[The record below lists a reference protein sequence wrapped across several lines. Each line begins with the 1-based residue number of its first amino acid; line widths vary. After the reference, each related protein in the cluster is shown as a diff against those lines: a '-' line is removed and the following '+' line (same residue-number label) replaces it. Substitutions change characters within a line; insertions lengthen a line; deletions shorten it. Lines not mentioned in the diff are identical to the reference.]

1 MDTAQPFDEKFG
13 KVNHSEGLTVK
24 VFSNLAKDW
33 TKVFQKSKWLMQ
45 MQYCNTEEGGSSSQ
59 HALQLI
65 NIHNH
70 DFSQC

>member
-1 MDTAQPFDEKFG
+1 MGMQSYKITAEK
-13 KVNHSEGLTVK
+13 EIRYYTR
-24 VFSNLAKDW
+24 
-33 TKVFQKSKWLMQ
+33 
-45 MQYCNTEEGGSSSQ
+45 NTEEGGSSSQ

>member
-1 MDTAQPFDEKFG
+1 MGGGGYYLNMREMFQKRP
-13 KVNHSEGLTVK
+13 
-24 VFSNLAKDW
+24 SNLSTRNMLWKYV
-33 TKVFQKSKWLMQ
+33 TELQPVFCFVS
-45 MQYCNTEEGGSSSQ
+45 EEGGSSSQ